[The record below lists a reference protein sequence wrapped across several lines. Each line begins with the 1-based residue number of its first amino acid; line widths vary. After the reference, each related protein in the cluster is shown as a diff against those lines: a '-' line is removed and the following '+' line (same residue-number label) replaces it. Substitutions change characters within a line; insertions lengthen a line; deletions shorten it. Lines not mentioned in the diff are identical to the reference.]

1 MNTDSLAVLIY
12 FFFSDAGGCRTL
24 CRYTSLIFPVSS
36 LYFSDRSI
44 AILMA
49 AAAAAAGGENYKE
62 NGKKNKRSPF
72 FVSYIFNQIIS
83 VLHPPYF
90 PTPPDVQEPPK
101 NSNCI
106 YYTPSAIIKIVDYF
120 TNDYIYSLK
129 ASGYII
135 HVLFLFRITCIFFLI
150 VYNKKSI
157 RT

>member
-1 MNTDSLAVLIY
+1 MNTDSLVVLIY

-72 FVSYIFNQIIS
+72 FCFLYI
-83 VLHPPYF
+83 
-90 PTPPDVQEPPK
+90 
-101 NSNCI
+101 
-106 YYTPSAIIKIVDYF
+106 
-120 TNDYIYSLK
+120 
-129 ASGYII
+129 
-135 HVLFLFRITCIFFLI
+135 
-150 VYNKKSI
+150 
-157 RT
+157 